1 MLETIT
7 YVSRARLS
15 GRPGMREVE
24 RIVDAS
30 RRNNPAAGISGGLI
44 FTELHFAQV
53 LEGSTEALD
62 ALLARIAADPRHDR
76 MLVVERKVIEG
87 RRFGGWAMAYSGP
100 SFYMDRHVRPLLDA
114 HRDGIEAEAEAAYLA
129 ELTRQFVTLRAA
141 ASESGGAG

>member
-1 MLETIT
+1 MLETVT

-30 RRNNPAAGISGGLI
+30 RRNNPGAGITGGLI

-53 LEGSTEALD
+53 LEGKADVLD
-62 ALLARIAADPRHDR
+62 ALLARIAADPRHDN
-76 MLVVERKVIEG
+76 MAIVERRAIEG
-87 RRFGGWAMAYSGP
+87 RRFAGWAMAYSGP

-114 HRDGIEAEAEAAYLA
+114 HRDGVPSDAAAALLA
-129 ELTRQFVTLRAA
+129 DLTRQFVALRT
-141 ASESGGAG
+141 ASGESGGAR